1 MIHLR
6 ALHSAEMH
14 MWLALHA
21 HRQVHPQQF
30 TVVTHRA
37 QEACRILKT
46 WVHGK
51 ATGNAEAK
59 SSIKQAS
66 AARKARGKTAS
77 ARAVASAT
85 RRPKASKLPS
95 TPKRPRGR
103 HLHLTLVFI
112 SLTSV
117 LGSHVSQTAESLVKM
132 KAKED
137 LTLTHKNSRRL
148 ISLMSKFL
156 HPF

>member
-30 TVVTHRA
+30 TVITHRA
-37 QEACRILKT
+37 QEACRILRT
-46 WVHGK
+46 WIHGNT
-51 ATGNAEAK
+51 AENAEAK
-59 SSIKQAS
+59 SSIKQVS

-85 RRPKASKLPS
+85 RRPKVSKLPP
-95 TPKRPRGR
+95 TTHKRPRGR
-103 HLHLTLVFI
+103 YFHSTLVVI
-112 SLTSV
+112 SNECTRV
-117 LGSHVSQTAESLVKM
+117 PCVSNDGVASQ
-132 KAKED
+132 AKG
-137 LTLTHKNSRRL
+137 
-148 ISLMSKFL
+148 
-156 HPF
+156 

>member
-6 ALHSAEMH
+6 ALHSAEMY

-30 TVVTHRA
+30 SVITHRV
-37 QEACRILKT
+37 QEACRTLKT
-46 WVHGK
+46 WIYENI
-51 ATGNAEAK
+51 AENAEAK
-59 SSIKQAS
+59 SSMKQVS

-85 RRPKASKLPS
+85 RRPKASKLPPA

-103 HLHLTLVFI
+103 YFHSTL
-112 SLTSV
+112 LA
-117 LGSHVSQTAESLVKM
+117 VSNECTRVPCGVASQAEC
-132 KAKED
+132 
-137 LTLTHKNSRRL
+137 
-148 ISLMSKFL
+148 
-156 HPF
+156 

>member
-21 HRQVHPQQF
+21 HRQAHPQQF
-30 TVVTHRA
+30 TVITHRA
-37 QEACRILKT
+37 QEACRILRT
-46 WVHGK
+46 WIQGVT
-51 ATGNAEAK
+51 AENVEAK
-59 SSIKQAS
+59 TAIKQAS

-85 RRPKASKLPS
+85 RRPKAKASKLPT

-103 HLHLTLVFI
+103 YLHSTLV
-112 SLTSV
+112 V
-117 LGSHVSQTAESLVKM
+117 LSNEYTRFPCVPNGGFASQAQG
-132 KAKED
+132 
-137 LTLTHKNSRRL
+137 
-148 ISLMSKFL
+148 
-156 HPF
+156 